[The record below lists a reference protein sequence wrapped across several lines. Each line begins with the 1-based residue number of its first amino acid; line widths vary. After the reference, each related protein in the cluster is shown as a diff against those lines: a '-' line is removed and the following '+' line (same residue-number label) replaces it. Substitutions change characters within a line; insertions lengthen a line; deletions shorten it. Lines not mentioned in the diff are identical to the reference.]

1 MTELSSSVAAA
12 ALFAMLCWWFGTGAI
27 LWLVRRPP
35 QTFRLSLL
43 LCTGL
48 LGLSLW
54 GTDISMRAHTV
65 GNAYLGFA
73 SVIAMWAWH
82 EMVFLT
88 GWITGPRRVPL
99 DPDARGWRRFVQSTQ
114 VVIWHE
120 LALLLNGCVLV
131 WMQQGQPSH
140 VALCTFAVLWCMRLS
155 AKLNLFFG
163 VPLVGEQY
171 LPSHLAYLASYFRKG
186 RLSAFFYLSVALS
199 IALWAWIVW
208 EVLSGEVL
216 VSTGWVLLAT
226 LLGLAIVEHLIMAY
240 PAPMQKLWGWAMSH
254 SPSNG
259 RPSSAAVVVPIPPD
273 KASVAS
279 ITP

>member
-35 QTFRLSLL
+35 PTFRLSLA

-54 GTDISMRAHTV
+54 GTDISMRAQTV
-65 GNAYLGFA
+65 GNAYLAFA

-82 EMVFLT
+82 EMAFLT
-88 GWITGPRRVPL
+88 GWITGPRRTPL
-99 DPDARGWRRFVQSTQ
+99 APGARGWTRFVQSTQ

-120 LALLLNGCVLV
+120 LALLLNFGLLV
-131 WMQQGQPSH
+131 WMQLGQPSH

-163 VPLVGEQY
+163 VPEVGEQY
-171 LPSHLAYLASYFRKG
+171 LPRHLAYLGSYFRKG
-186 RLSAFFYLSVALS
+186 RLSPFFFVSVSA
-199 IALWAWIVW
+199 ATATWAWIVW
-208 EVLSGEVL
+208 EVLSGQVL
-216 VSTGWVLLAT
+216 VSTGWVLLAS
-226 LLGLAIVEHLIMAY
+226 LLGLAIVEHLIMAF
-240 PAPMQKLWGWAMSH
+240 PAPMQKLWGWAM
-254 SPSNG
+254 G
-259 RPSSAAVVVPIPPD
+259 RPAVDDAAPALPAK
-273 KASVAS
+273 KAPVL
-279 ITP
+279 